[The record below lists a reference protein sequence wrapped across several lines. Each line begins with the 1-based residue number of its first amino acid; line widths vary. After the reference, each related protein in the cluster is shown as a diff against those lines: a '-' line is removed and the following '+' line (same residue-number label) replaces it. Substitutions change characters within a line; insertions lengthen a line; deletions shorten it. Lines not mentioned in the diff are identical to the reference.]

1 MPIDRRD
8 KCVESRETASR
19 EVFLSKLFTRGATA
33 IFLAIT
39 VAVTAV
45 ALGYTPLVHR

>member
-1 MPIDRRD
+1 MSTDRRD
-8 KCVESRETASR
+8 KGAESRRTASR

-33 IFLAIT
+33 MFLAIT

-45 ALGYTPLVHR
+45 ALGYTPLVNR